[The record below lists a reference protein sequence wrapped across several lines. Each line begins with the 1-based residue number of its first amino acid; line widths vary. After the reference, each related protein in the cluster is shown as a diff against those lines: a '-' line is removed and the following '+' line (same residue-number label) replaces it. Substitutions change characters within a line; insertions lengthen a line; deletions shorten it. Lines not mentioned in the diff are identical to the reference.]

1 MRKKVREQKEKE
13 EEEGSGNEEEDEEE
27 EEEVE
32 EKEDEEEN
40 DSKEEVVDHRV
51 KLTPEEEYL
60 ISNSKVRKFRVP
72 KLNFKAKTYTEL
84 FDWNT
89 TPLYEPAI
97 LMQLSDDEIKGIIE
111 ALLVV
116 PNYPCHTQSVE
127 RAIWLIT
134 EAATSVIGHD
144 ARDRF
149 IRQRMRSRKMIGR
162 FDTKK
167 NILNILDQPK

>member
-27 EEEVE
+27 EEE
-32 EKEDEEEN
+32 EDEEED
-40 DSKEEVVDHRV
+40 DSEQEVVGHRV

-72 KLNFKAKTYTEL
+72 KLNFKEKTYTEL

-134 EAATSVIGHD
+134 EAATSVI
-144 ARDRF
+144 
-149 IRQRMRSRKMIGR
+149 
-162 FDTKK
+162 
-167 NILNILDQPK
+167 L